1 MLWNS
6 SRTPLLMSVGFMLIM
21 AVAVGT
27 LGFALAEE
35 RTETNATVDALLKE
49 RFALLSKIHD
59 IQLNRYQVGRTI
71 TFEDVLEAK
80 MALNEAR
87 LDLCKMKAERIET
100 RREMVAT
107 AEKMLD
113 LVKANVEAATAT
125 GVDALKAE
133 ARLVEMRIAL
143 EREKAAE

>member
-1 MLWNS
+1 MLM
-6 SRTPLLMSVGFMLIM
+6 LVGFMLLT

-27 LGFALAEE
+27 LGFASAEK
-35 RTETNATVDALLKE
+35 RTANDGTVDDLLKE
-49 RFALLSKIHD
+49 RLALLSKIHD

-80 MALNEAR
+80 MALIEAR

-107 AEKMLD
+107 AEKLLD
-113 LVKANVEAATAT
+113 LVKANVEAGTAT
-125 GVDALKAE
+125 GIIDVLKAE
-133 ARLVEMRIAL
+133 ARLVEMQIAL